1 MATPGGESHNRG
13 RERIHL
19 GRAGWK
25 DKSRSVPI
33 HQERELPPVK
43 KRRVGPAP
51 SGVPSQLPTFNN
63 DHADIRRSS
72 ALQPYAVRNESRSLT
87 ESEDDQL
94 TQHVSQDENGGCDA
108 ASSEEVDEWFDSVTN
123 GSDAD
128 SKHWVHDNA
137 LVEAARADGHSIA
150 DSMSV
155 ADDLPSL
162 TPGLSAEVGAYGLQE
177 IRDDLEIVQYQVSTL
192 QIESK
197 KALAILMAIKNS
209 LGVGDVDDEL

>member
-1 MATPGGESHNRG
+1 MKGFT
-13 RERIHL
+13 
-19 GRAGWK
+19 
-25 DKSRSVPI
+25 
-33 HQERELPPVK
+33 
-43 KRRVGPAP
+43 
-51 SGVPSQLPTFNN
+51 
-63 DHADIRRSS
+63 
-72 ALQPYAVRNESRSLT
+72 
-87 ESEDDQL
+87 
-94 TQHVSQDENGGCDA
+94 
-108 ASSEEVDEWFDSVTN
+108 EWFDSVTN

-177 IRDDLEIVQYQVSTL
+177 IRDVRRQVALKLLVIYMFIQDLEIVQYQVSTL